1 MFNSFR
7 NNLSWFSF
15 FCLKDNLKFLYLKEL
30 KLHIMKK
37 TLLILS
43 LLIVSL
49 SNAQTS
55 IKALNGTLGADVG
68 LSGDGQNTRENII
81 RYAPGSTFSQTAS
94 GPNQVWDISGL
105 TALTSF
111 WRYSNTAPTASE
123 LASYPGTTMV
133 CSNFDA
139 SDNSIISKSYC
150 SGTVTVA
157 DGIVGLG
164 GLTGYSDAE
173 LTLNYSTNNVNLGSF
188 PKVYGATTSDV
199 VAGTYVFD
207 IYSGT
212 FTGTYTTTVDAS
224 GIMNSSF
231 NETANVIRLKTVEN
245 LQISYT
251 GLGVVGTFVQTTYRY
266 YRATDYWPY
275 LKSTNRVISIAALGL
290 DTNVTEI
297 EKAPEYFLLSA
308 PDFAFDKNVSLYPNP
323 ATNSIT
329 VSSSQEI
336 ISLTIVDQ
344 LGKVVLTKNKT
355 TNLDVSGLQSGIYF
369 IKIVTDGGSGVKK
382 FIKN

>member
-1 MFNSFR
+1 
-7 NNLSWFSF
+7 
-15 FCLKDNLKFLYLKEL
+15 
-30 KLHIMKK
+30 MKK
-37 TLLILS
+37 TSLIL
-43 LLIVSL
+43 LLLVFSL
-49 SNAQTS
+49 SKGQTS

-157 DGIVGLG
+157 DGIVGSG

-207 IYSGT
+207 VYSGT

-224 GIMNSSF
+224 GTMNSSF

-297 EKAPEYFLLSA
+297 EKAPATFELSNK
-308 PDFAFDKNVSLYPNP
+308 DFAFEKSIYLFPNP

-329 VSSSQEI
+329 VNSSQEI

-355 TNLDVSGLQSGIYF
+355 ANLDVSGLQSGIYF

-382 FIKN
+382 FVKN